1 MAHRSHDRTAVYGA
15 AVGLLALGAGLH
27 YGWAIVPAEHAAQV
41 WNICGAVARA
51 ALLIAVVHRVMHPL
65 VLTVAAWWL
74 AEEMLVA
81 GCSALYIARPWS
93 VPAGQAQC
101 SSLFGLDLGTLGA
114 MAVMFIV
121 VYATA
126 TVYRWQDEAES

>member
-1 MAHRSHDRTAVYGA
+1 MADRSHDIATVYGT

-27 YGWAIVPAEHAAQV
+27 YGWALVPVEHAAQV

-51 ALLIAVVHRVMHPL
+51 ALLIAVVYRVMHPL
-65 VLTVAAWWL
+65 VMTVAAWWL

-81 GCSALYIARPWS
+81 GCSALYIARPWV
-93 VPAGQAQC
+93 VPPGQAQC
-101 SSLFGLDLGTLGA
+101 SSLIGLDLGTLSA
-114 MAVMFIV
+114 MAIMLIV

-126 TVYRWQDEAES
+126 TVYRWQDGVES